1 MNAAPRRHA
10 LGLSLIELMIAL
22 LIGSI
27 LMLGVIQV
35 FSASRNAYQLSQ
47 GMARVQENGRFAMD
61 YLQRDVRMV
70 GHYGCVND
78 QARLQTPGLLTS
90 YVTGGDNPLNFAI
103 SLQGYEA
110 NGSGPA
116 DTVNLATPTAGWQ
129 PGLPAY
135 LSGLNPKPG
144 SDIIVMRFFYG
155 SGAPVTVVGPAQ
167 LTVLAANWGALTGDG
182 VGSPALFGVGDCSYA
197 DVFQASA
204 TDSGAGTVTTTNSD
218 GVRTGIPDFVG
229 HYTAT
234 PSGQATLYRAES
246 MVYYVATRQG
256 APVSSLYRT
265 RFGTDVNGAA
275 VKTTTEELVEGID
288 SIQLIYGQD
297 QSVDVS
303 SLTGNVGVLATANTL
318 GPAVANEN
326 AWRRVEQVRIGV
338 IASSA
343 EVANSAQRTQGSLT
357 ALGTSFT
364 APNDGRY
371 RSSYESVVALRNR
384 LYGN

>member
-1 MNAAPRRHA
+1 MNASARKHA
-10 LGLSLIELMIAL
+10 QGLSLIELMIAL

-27 LMLGVIQV
+27 LMIGVIQV
-35 FSASRNAYQLSQ
+35 FAASRNAYQLSQ

-61 YLQRDVRMV
+61 FLQRDVRMV

-90 YVTGGDNPLNFAI
+90 HVTAGDNPLNFAI

-110 NGSGPA
+110 NGTAPGAS
-116 DTVNLATPTAGWQ
+116 VNLASPSAGWQ

-144 SDIIVMRFFYG
+144 SDIIVLRFFYG
-155 SGAPVTVVGPAQ
+155 SGAPITVVGPTQ
-167 LTVLAANWGALTGDG
+167 LTVLPANWGALTLDG
-182 VGSPALFGVGDCSYA
+182 VGNPALFGVSDCSYA

-204 TDSGAGTVTTTNSD
+204 TNSGAGTVNTTDSG

-246 MVYYVATRQG
+246 MVYYVGTRTG
-256 APVSSLYRT
+256 SPVSSLYRT
-265 RFGTDVNGAA
+265 RFATNVNGTA
-275 VKTTTEELVEGID
+275 VVTTTEELVEGID
-288 SIQLIYGQD
+288 SLQLIYGQD
-297 QSVDVS
+297 QSTDVS
-303 SLTGNVGVLATANTL
+303 SLTGNIGIIATADTL
-318 GPAVANEN
+318 GAAVTNEN
-326 AWRRVEQVRIGV
+326 AWRRVEQVRVGV

-343 EVANSAQRTQGSLT
+343 DVAASAQRTQGSLT
-357 ALGTSFT
+357 ALGTTFN

-371 RSSYESVVALRNR
+371 RSSYESVIALRNR
-384 LYGN
+384 LFGN

>member
-1 MNAAPRRHA
+1 MNASTRKHA

-78 QARLQTPGLLTS
+78 QARLQTPNLFTS
-90 YVTGGDNPLNFAI
+90 YVTGGDNELNFAI

-110 NGSGPA
+110 NGTGPE
-116 DTVNLATPTAGWQ
+116 DTVTMATPQAGWQ

-135 LSGLNPKPG
+135 LSVLNPKPG
-144 SDIIVMRFFYG
+144 SDIIVLRFFQG
-155 SGAPVTVVGPAQ
+155 SGVPVTVVSPEQ
-167 LTVLAANWGALTGDG
+167 LTVLAANWRALTGDG
-182 VGSPALFGVGDCSYA
+182 IGNPALFGVADCTYA
-197 DVFQASA
+197 DIFQASA
-204 TDSGAGTVTTTNSD
+204 TNPGAGTVDTTSSG

-256 APVSSLYRT
+256 AAVSSLYRT
-265 RFGTDVNGAA
+265 RFGTDVNG
-275 VKTTTEELVEGID
+275 TTVTTATEELVEGID

-297 QSVDVS
+297 QSTDVS
-303 SLTGNVGVLATANTL
+303 SLTGNVGRLATANTL

-326 AWRRVEQVRIGV
+326 AWRSVEQVRIGV

-343 EVANSAQRTQGSLT
+343 DVAASAQRTEVSLT
-357 ALGTSFT
+357 ALGTTFT
-364 APNDGRY
+364 APNDGRF